1 MKVAVVGTG
10 YVGLVAGVC
19 FADAGHDV
27 WCVDVDQRKVERLRA
42 GDVVIYEPGLADLMH
57 PAQREKRLSFT
68 TSHAEAVAL
77 ADVVFLAVGTP
88 EGPGG
93 VPDLRYLDAAAESV
107 ARALAGPAVLV
118 TKSTVPVGTAK

>member
-1 MKVAVVGTG
+1 EKKVA
-10 YVGLVAGVC
+10 
-19 FADAGHDV
+19 
-27 WCVDVDQRKVERLRA
+27 RLRS

-68 TSHAEAVAL
+68 TSHAEAVVG

-107 ARALAGPAVLV
+107 ARALAGPVVLV
-118 TKSTVPVGTAK
+118 TKSTVPVGTAARLRANLPKWTKHRVSVVSNPEFM